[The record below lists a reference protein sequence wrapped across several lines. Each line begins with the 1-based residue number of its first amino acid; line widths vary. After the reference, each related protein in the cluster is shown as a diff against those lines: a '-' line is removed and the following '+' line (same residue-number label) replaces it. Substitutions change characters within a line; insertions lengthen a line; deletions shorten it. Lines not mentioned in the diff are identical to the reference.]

1 MRRFEKITLLFV
13 LPLLVLVVAGE
24 TLIRVTPNIYSYK
37 HSWMEKHGS
46 EVTTLVLGSSHNL
59 AAMCPSDLG
68 DSVFNLAIGAQRPE
82 YDLMLLE
89 QFAPQCPHLRTVIT
103 NLDVNNYFSRDYED
117 TYRYYFATYYTL
129 FMGSKKH
136 HFPSLYHLMMSHPRY
151 ASTLAMK
158 CALYKLRG
166 KSMIECDSLG
176 WSTDSVRP
184 PRGLAM
190 TDQQRDPVSESDVM
204 KNRERMERMIDYCNA
219 HGLRLVVVTTPMWH
233 TYRDAIDPELKL
245 QFNAEMQRLR
255 QHGLKE
261 YRDYSDDLRFQAND
275 FYDSHHLWIVNGSH
289 KFTKILKE
297 DLGL

>member
-13 LPLLVLVVAGE
+13 LPLLVLVAAGE
-24 TLIRVTPNIYSYK
+24 TLIRLTPNTYTYK
-37 HSWMEKHGS
+37 YAWMEEHGS
-46 EVTTLVLGSSHNL
+46 EVATLVLGNSHNL
-59 AAMCPSDLG
+59 AAICPTDLG
-68 DSVFNLAIGAQRPE
+68 DSVFNLALGAQWPE

-89 QFAPQCPHLRTVIT
+89 QFAPRCPHLRTVIT
-103 NLDVNNYFSRDYED
+103 NLDVINYFSRDYED

-136 HFPSLYHLMMSHPRY
+136 RFPSLYHLMMSHPRY
-151 ASTLAMK
+151 GSTLALK
-158 CALYKLRG
+158 CALYRLRG

-184 PRGLAM
+184 AHGLAM
-190 TDQQRDPVSESDVM
+190 GDQQREVVTQNDVV
-204 KNRERMERMIDYCNA
+204 KNRERMKRMIDYCAA
-219 HGLRLVVVTTPMWH
+219 HGLRLVVITTPTWH
-233 TYRDAIDPELKL
+233 TYRDAIEPELKTQFAAEVKLL
-245 QFNAEMQRLR
+245 QQY
-255 QHGLKE
+255 GLKE
-261 YRDYSDDLRFQAND
+261 YRDYSDDPRFQADD

>member
-13 LPLLVLVVAGE
+13 LPLLVLVAAGE
-24 TLIRVTPNIYSYK
+24 TLIRLTPNTYTYK
-37 HSWMEKHGS
+37 YAWMEEHGS
-46 EVTTLVLGSSHNL
+46 EVATLVLGSSHNL

-289 KFTKILKE
+289 KFSNILKE

>member
-24 TLIRVTPNIYSYK
+24 SLIRVTPNIYSYK

-184 PRGLAM
+184 AHGLAM

-204 KNRERMERMIDYCNA
+204 KNRERMERMIDYCAA
-219 HGLRLVVVTTPMWH
+219 HGLRLVVITTPTWH
-233 TYRDAIDPELKL
+233 TYRDAIEPELKAQFADEVKLL
-245 QFNAEMQRLR
+245 Q

-261 YRDYSDDLRFQAND
+261 YRDYSDDPRFQADD

-289 KFTKILKE
+289 KFSNILKE